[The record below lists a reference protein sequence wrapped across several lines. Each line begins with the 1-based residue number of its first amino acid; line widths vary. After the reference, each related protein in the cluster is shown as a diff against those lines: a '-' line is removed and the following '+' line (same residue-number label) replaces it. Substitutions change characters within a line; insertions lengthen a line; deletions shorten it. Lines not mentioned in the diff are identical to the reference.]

1 MVNIIVIGE
10 GLKDAQTSVMIT
22 SGHCENVV
30 ALMSDHEEADCTAHY
45 SKRPGREL
53 WFRTGVQDKLRYSQL
68 ITLTRTSYVQ
78 CADWVTRLTWCD

>member
-10 GLKDAQTSVMIT
+10 GFKDAQKSVMIT

-30 ALMSDHEEADCTAHY
+30 ALKSDHEEADCRPTAHY
-45 SKRPGREL
+45 SKRQCQGL

-68 ITLTRTSYVQ
+68 ST
-78 CADWVTRLTWCD
+78 

>member
-10 GLKDAQTSVMIT
+10 CFKYAQKSVMIT

-30 ALMSDHEEADCTAHY
+30 ALKSDHEEAQCTANY
-45 SKRPGREL
+45 SKLQCREL

-68 ITLTRTSYVQ
+68 NT
-78 CADWVTRLTWCD
+78 